1 MSNIDEINELVMT
14 QEGFDELKERL
25 EYLKTVKRYE
35 VAARIKTA
43 REYGDLS
50 ENSEYDEAK
59 SEQGFVEGEI
69 NEIEAKLKKAK
80 VIDESDV
87 HTDDVGVG
95 SFVTLKNLTYDE
107 EIEYQIVGSAESNIM
122 ENKLSN
128 ESPVGKGLIG
138 AKIGQIVE
146 MQVPAGVVKYEI
158 LGIHR

>member
-1 MSNIDEINELVMT
+1 MSNVPNSELIMT
-14 QEGFDELKERL
+14 QTGLDKLVERL

-50 ENSEYDEAK
+50 ENAEYDEAK

-69 NEIEAKLKKAK
+69 NELEAKIKKVK
-80 VIDESDV
+80 VIADDDV
-87 HTDDVGVG
+87 HTEDVGVG
-95 SFVTLKNLTYDE
+95 SFVKVHDVEFDE
-107 EIEYQIVGSAESNIM
+107 VVEYQIVGSAESDIKKF
-122 ENKLSN
+122 KLSN

-138 AKIGQIVE
+138 SRVGQTVTIA
-146 MQVPAGVVKYEI
+146 VPAGEVQYEI